1 MPNVP
6 LKYLLAIEAAAPL
19 HGRMGA
25 RDWLPLGAPK
35 MAAEHGI
42 EAVGHV
48 TSSEAWDSWQAAAA
62 APEAGRVD
70 RSEVRSVAGWAGA
83 GR

>member
-6 LKYLLAIEAAAPL
+6 LEYLFAIEAAAPL
-19 HGRMGA
+19 HWRMTAG
-25 RDWLPLGAPK
+25 DWLPLGAPE

-48 TSSEAWDSWQAAAA
+48 SSSEAWDSWLAGAVDSA
-62 APEAGRVD
+62 APDPAADSGSAMAEEQD
-70 RSEVRSVAGWAGA
+70 
-83 GR
+83 

>member
-19 HGRMGA
+19 HGRMSAGD
-25 RDWLPLGAPK
+25 RLPLGAPE

-48 TSSEAWDSWQAAAA
+48 SSSQAWDSWLAAAA
-62 APEAGRVD
+62 VPEADRED
-70 RSEVRSVAGWAGA
+70 RSEVRSAAGWAA
-83 GR
+83 VGR